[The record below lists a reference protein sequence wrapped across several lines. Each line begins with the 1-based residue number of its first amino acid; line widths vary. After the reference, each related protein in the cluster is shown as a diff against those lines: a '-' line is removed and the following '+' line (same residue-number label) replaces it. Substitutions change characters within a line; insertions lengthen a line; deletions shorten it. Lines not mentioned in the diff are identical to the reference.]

1 MRVGLVLQ
9 TDLFAGGAHT
19 YEAAFQRELIEACK
33 LIGSDL
39 VTFSSVSH
47 SKGANSETI
56 KYRLTPLRMAIAHL
70 RAQPIL
76 YKLFSL
82 IGLGK
87 SNLERVAERQKVD
100 LLIFASP
107 NHLAPGIHSIP
118 FATTVWDFGHIDL
131 PQASETALGGL
142 WGWRENLYQKTL
154 RRSTTIF
161 CDSDAT
167 ARRLE
172 SEYKVDNRRIVK
184 IGLLQTVESV
194 APFSFEKPHFIYP
207 AMFWPHKNHAM
218 LLRAFGKF
226 LERSGS
232 SAYLV
237 LTGAGQDEAKVRE
250 LANELGLQESVK
262 FEGLVSRTK
271 LLELVKGSSGLLMP
285 SMLGPSNLPPLEA
298 AFLGIPAVLSDSH
311 SMEDLMSGGSYVDVF
326 DEDAWAKAM
335 SSLLRGEVSSG
346 TLAEIDVATLLEQS
360 LRRTRDQLQPW
371 RAK

>member
-33 LIGSDL
+33 LIGSEV
-39 VTFSSVSH
+39 VTFSSVSP
-47 SKGANSETI
+47 SKGAKSETI

-87 SNLERVAERQKVD
+87 SNLERVAERQKVE

-107 NHLAPGIHSIP
+107 NHLSPGIQSIP
-118 FATTVWDFGHIDL
+118 YATTVWDFGHIDL
-131 PQASETALGGL
+131 PHARETALGGL
-142 WGWRENLYQKTL
+142 WAWRENLYQKTL
-154 RRSTTIF
+154 RRSMRIF

-167 ARRLE
+167 ARRLG
-172 SEYKVDNRRIVK
+172 SEYKVDQRRIVK
-184 IGLLQTVESV
+184 IGLLPTVEGVS
-194 APFSFEKPHFIYP
+194 PLSLDKPHFIYP

-226 LERSGS
+226 LALSGP

-237 LTGAGQDEAKVRE
+237 LTGAGQEEARIRE
-250 LANELGLQESVK
+250 LTSELGLQELVK

-298 AFLGIPAVLSDSH
+298 ALLGVPAILSDSH
-311 SMEDLMSGGSYVDVF
+311 SMEDLMSGGTYVDVF
-326 DEDAWAKAM
+326 DEDAWANAM
-335 SSLLRGEVSSG
+335 RALLRGEVSAG
-346 TLAEIDVATLLEQS
+346 TIADIDAVSLLEQS
-360 LRRTRDQLQPW
+360 LRRTRDHLQPW
-371 RAK
+371 RSQ